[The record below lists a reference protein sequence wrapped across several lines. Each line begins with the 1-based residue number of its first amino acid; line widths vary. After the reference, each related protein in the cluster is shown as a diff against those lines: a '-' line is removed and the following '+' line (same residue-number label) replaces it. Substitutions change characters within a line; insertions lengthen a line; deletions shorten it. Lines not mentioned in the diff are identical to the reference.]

1 MFLNGSTY
9 PVTSSELGSSRRAIS
24 HFISFSL
31 SNTSSSRHHFLI
43 VWIANMAAIKP
54 SEAEKDISHIEHHSS
69 SPTHPVTASIED
81 EEIKGRDFTVEDNEL
96 PAGYFKSFSFIGSMF
111 AIGLSFSCGVG
122 GFTLPAPVLG
132 FINAD
137 IGPDANITWVA
148 LAYLLTTSI
157 GLIIGEYH
165 PRTRWIGHS

>member
-1 MFLNGSTY
+1 MATAK
-9 PVTSSELGSSRRAIS
+9 VT
-24 HFISFSL
+24 
-31 SNTSSSRHHFLI
+31 T
-43 VWIANMAAIKP
+43 
-54 SEAEKDISHIEHHSS
+54 AEKDISHIEHHAA
-69 SPTHPVTASIED
+69 SPNHPITTTLED

-96 PAGYFKSFSFIGSMF
+96 PPGYFTSFSFIGSMF

-137 IGPDANITWVA
+137 IGPNANIIWVA

-157 GLIIGEYH
+157 GLIIGEY
-165 PRTRWIGHS
+165 S